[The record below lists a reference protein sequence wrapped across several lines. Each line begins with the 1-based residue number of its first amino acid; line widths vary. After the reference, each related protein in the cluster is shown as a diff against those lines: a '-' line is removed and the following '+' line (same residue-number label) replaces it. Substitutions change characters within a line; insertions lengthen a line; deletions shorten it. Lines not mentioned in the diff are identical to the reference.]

1 MNGLITHR
9 IEIGD
14 SLQRIASQYGIEDWT
29 EIAEINKLDPPYIFS
44 VFDDDSYSDNRQVAK
59 IGDLILIPSQQAY
72 KVRNVHDSI
81 EIESEAYGK
90 DLDLYHR
97 SVVDHEIK
105 GHLEYGNDVDIVK
118 GLENLGQQLT
128 SRLSVTKGSLF
139 MHPEFGSELYKYYG
153 KNYTQENINK
163 IIFEVE
169 SCIRSD
175 FRVKDIKDLN
185 AELVDG
191 NLIVYAQIIP
201 IEPGKPMNFKY
212 IV

>member
-1 MNGLITHR
+1 
-9 IEIGD
+9 
-14 SLQRIASQYGIEDWT
+14 
-29 EIAEINKLDPPYIFS
+29 
-44 VFDDDSYSDNRQVAK
+44 
-59 IGDLILIPSQQAY
+59 
-72 KVRNVHDSI
+72 
-81 EIESEAYGK
+81 
-90 DLDLYHR
+90 
-97 SVVDHEIK
+97 
-105 GHLEYGNDVDIVK
+105 
-118 GLENLGQQLT
+118 
-128 SRLSVTKGSLF
+128 